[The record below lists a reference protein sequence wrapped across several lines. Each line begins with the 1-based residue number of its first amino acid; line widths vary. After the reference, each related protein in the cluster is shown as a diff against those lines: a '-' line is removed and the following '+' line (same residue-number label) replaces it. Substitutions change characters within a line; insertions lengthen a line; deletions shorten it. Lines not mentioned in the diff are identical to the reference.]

1 MAQYP
6 APPPLRL
13 PDGTLV
19 PMGMQGTQQTFA
31 PTEGAMP
38 YRQPMID
45 PALDFAPA
53 TPSRAAGAGALGNK
67 PQLFSY
73 QDDPRRAA
81 VQGGA
86 MRPPRFLNAARDAF
100 GEHMDRLTLQVKQ
113 TFDQTLHE
121 TSAERARSIRSVWS
135 SPVTINCWA
144 SAFHCS
150 AMVK

>member
-19 PMGMQGTQQTFA
+19 PIGDAGTKQSFA
-31 PTEGAMP
+31 PTQGAMP
-38 YRQPMID
+38 YRQPTID

-53 TPSRAAGAGALGNK
+53 MPSRAAGAGALGNK

-81 VQGGA
+81 VQGA
-86 MRPPRFLNAARDAF
+86 MRPPRFL
-100 GEHMDRLTLQVKQ
+100 
-113 TFDQTLHE
+113 
-121 TSAERARSIRSVWS
+121 
-135 SPVTINCWA
+135 
-144 SAFHCS
+144 
-150 AMVK
+150 